1 MPKSIRVGVLNILI
15 IMKKSILVLMALSA
29 MIACQ
34 KDEPVQE
41 NPVHTLKSSSTYEN
55 YEAPSNIEE
64 ALSEFVAD
72 HANGVTLGDRPINEV
87 VWYVEG
93 AANYANRYIDNL
105 GYEDVDIFTFEST
118 YDLVDGNVSA
128 IDIADFYGVVTTEIG
143 ELEDDF
149 IASNVFVSDISGTS
163 VTFTT
168 EIIEA
173 VLPYLLNLS
182 TLPENFTERK
192 SISALDCAQPTP
204 NAAIPAYEIIGTL
217 AMNKYKNSVNWS
229 NTRYTYYTT
238 VITYGVGLGTSMG
251 IDDNTLWGQGLA
263 IFDGTGGNPNHR
275 ASTYPGD
282 CISATQ
288 GNAYKDDLLR
298 IVNALGNPVPS
309 LTKGVVNLELDY
321 ETNGFSGAATYQ
333 WFIRRARIGSQG
345 KTFSAP

>member
-1 MPKSIRVGVLNILI
+1 
-15 IMKKSILVLMALSA
+15 MKKSILTLLAISALA
-29 MIACQ
+29 ACQ
-34 KDEPVQE
+34 KEESMQE
-41 NPVHTLKSSSTYEN
+41 NPATVLKSSTTYED
-55 YEAPSNIEE
+55 YEAPTNVED
-64 ALSEFVAD
+64 ALSDFIDDYE
-72 HANGVTLGDRPINEV
+72 NGVSLGDRAINEV

-93 AANYANRYIDNL
+93 GANYANRYIDNL

-118 YDLVDGNVSA
+118 YDLVDGKVSA
-128 IDIADFYGVVTTEIG
+128 SDIADFYGAVTTEIG
-143 ELEDDF
+143 DLEDDF

-173 VLPYLLNLS
+173 VLPYLLNLN

-192 SISALDCAQPTP
+192 SIDPFDCAQPTP
-204 NAAIPAYEIIGTL
+204 NAATPAYEIIGTL

-238 VITYGVGLGTSMG
+238 VITYGVGPGTSIG
-251 IDDNTLWGQGLA
+251 INDNTLWGRSLA
-263 IFDGTGGNPNHR
+263 IFDGTGGTPDHTT
-275 ASTYPGD
+275 ATYPGD
-282 CISATQ
+282 CISDAQ
-288 GNAYKDDLLR
+288 GNAYKNEVLR

-309 LTKGVVNLELDY
+309 LTKGVVNLELDN
-321 ETNGFSGAATYQ
+321 ETNGFLGTQTYQ